1 MRPRF
6 FTLAVMLGLIL
17 AFSTG
22 EANAYVG
29 PGAGLSAI
37 GSLVSVI
44 SALMLAVAG
53 FVWYPIKRLLR
64 LGKAAATKSAG
75 GRQSRPGARPGAAP
89 GAAPE

>member
-1 MRPRF
+1 MKYRVVNRL
-6 FTLAVMLGLIL
+6 TLLTAMLL
-17 AFSTG
+17 ASTP
-22 EANAYVG
+22 AYAYVG

-75 GRQSRPGARPGAAP
+75 GQQSRPGARPGAAP